1 MSDQPLP
8 PAQPTSPP
16 SAVPTAPPMASLED
30 FQRIHLRVGTVV
42 SAELHP
48 NADRLLVLQV
58 DLGTE
63 KRQVVAG
70 IRHAYEPSTLVGKQV
85 IVVTNLKPAV
95 LRGIE
100 SQGMA
105 LAASADATVALLT
118 TDRPVPV
125 GSLVK

>member
-1 MSDQPLP
+1 MNDSPLP
-8 PAQPTSPP
+8 PAQPASPP
-16 SAVPTAPPMASLED
+16 STMPSAPPVASLED

-48 NADRLLVLQV
+48 NADRLLVLRV

-63 KRQVVAG
+63 TRQVVAG
-70 IRHAYEPSTLVGKQV
+70 IRQAYEPSALVGKQV

-100 SQGMA
+100 SQGMV
-105 LAASADATVALLT
+105 LAASTDTSLALLT
-118 TDRPVPV
+118 TDRPVQT

>member
-1 MSDQPLP
+1 MP
-8 PAQPTSPP
+8 PVQPTSPP
-16 SAVPTAPPMASLED
+16 SAMASAPPLASLED

-48 NADRLLVLQV
+48 NADRLLVLRV

-63 KRQVVAG
+63 TRQVVAG
-70 IRHAYEPSTLVGKQV
+70 IRHTYEPSALVGKQV

-100 SQGMA
+100 SQGMV
-105 LAASADATVALLT
+105 LAASTDTSLALLT
-118 TDRPVPV
+118 TDRPAQV

>member
-8 PAQPTSPP
+8 PTQPISPP
-16 SAVPTAPPMASLED
+16 PTASLAPVLATLED
-30 FQRIHLRVGTVV
+30 FQRVQLRVGTVV

-48 NADRLLVLQV
+48 NADRLLVLHV
-58 DLGTE
+58 DLGAE

-70 IRHAYEPSTLVGKQV
+70 IRQAYDPSTIIGKQV

-105 LAASADATVALLT
+105 LAASADTSLALLT